1 MINLSNVSKYFGTQD
16 VLHEIDIQINEYEK
30 IGIVGPNGQ
39 GKSTFFN
46 LISGEIKPNEGYIN
60 IPKKI
65 TMSYMHQNVQ
75 LSYKKESLLEYTEN
89 SNPKLIKIKNEIK
102 NLNEQIQKHSQN
114 VQLLNKLDDLLEN
127 YALLDGYEMT
137 HKAETALSGLGFKEN
152 QYNDLFENFSG
163 GWKMRA
169 ELARLLISNPKILL
183 LDEPSNYLDLPAI
196 EWLKKYLEN
205 FNGTMLMISHD
216 RYLLNSLTTKTIEIS
231 NGNAIKYEG
240 NYEYY
245 IDEKNKRLEHELNK
259 EKNLSKKREEIQNFI
274 DKFRANSKKASLVQ
288 SRIKMLDKMEE
299 VDVKI
304 NKASTNIR
312 IPTPPSSGKNV
323 ISITKGSF
331 GYNEKEII
339 LNNVDLNIDR
349 NEKFAFIGAN
359 GAGKTT
365 LLKILAGNL
374 KLKSGNLKIGHNVII
389 GYQSQ
394 EFGETLNPDLSV
406 FEMLL
411 KDNDMNDND
420 ARKILGDF
428 GFSKDSINKKTNVL
442 SGGEKIRLSFARMFS
457 NPPNYLILDEPT
469 THLDIDGRAG
479 LEKLLKDYEG
489 TICVVSHDITFIRN
503 LNAHIIH
510 VNNNEIDRYYGNYD
524 YFLNKSNDQLKNTH
538 PETKTK
544 KINMKKEQ
552 RKTKAESR
560 LIKQKKAMELK
571 SLEKN
576 LDELHRHQK
585 ILIDK
590 TKKSDANFMNINKDL
605 NNIVKKI
612 KLIES
617 EWEKI
622 SQITDPQ

>member
-1 MINLSNVSKYFGTQD
+1 MINISNVSKYFGTQD

-65 TMSYMHQNVQ
+65 TMSYMHQNVE

-127 YALLDGYEMT
+127 YTLLDGYEMT

-288 SRIKMLDKMEE
+288 SRIKMLDKMEKVE
-299 VDVKI
+299 VKI

-323 ISITKGSF
+323 ISITKGNF

-406 FEMLL
+406 FETLL

-544 KINMKKEQ
+544 KINIKKEQ

-590 TKKSDANFMNINKDL
+590 TKKSDADFMNINKDL
-605 NNIVKKI
+605 NNIAKKI

-617 EWEKI
+617 EWEKV

>member
-1 MINLSNVSKYFGTQD
+1 MINLNKVSKYFGTQD

-65 TMSYMHQNVQ
+65 TISYMHQNVE

-288 SRIKMLDKMEE
+288 SRIKMLDKMEKVE
-299 VDVKI
+299 VKI

-323 ISITKGSF
+323 ISITKGNF

-394 EFGETLNPDLSV
+394 EFGETLNPDLNV
-406 FEMLL
+406 FETLL

-428 GFSKDSINKKTNVL
+428 GFSKDSINKKTKIL

-560 LIKQKKAMELK
+560 LIKQKKAMKLK
-571 SLEKN
+571 NLEKN

-590 TKKSDANFMNINKDL
+590 TKKSDADFMNINKDL
-605 NNIVKKI
+605 NNIAKKI

>member
-1 MINLSNVSKYFGTQD
+1 MINLNKVSKYFGTQD
-16 VLHEIDIQINEYEK
+16 VLNEIDIQINEYEK

-65 TMSYMHQNVQ
+65 TMSYMHQNVE

-89 SNPKLIKIKNEIK
+89 SNPKLTKIKNEIK
-102 NLNEQIQKHSQN
+102 NINTQIQKHSQN
-114 VQLLNKLDDLLEN
+114 VQLLNKLDDLHEN

-245 IDEKNKRLEHELNK
+245 IDEKNKRLEHEFNK

-288 SRIKMLDKMEE
+288 SRIKMLDKMEKVE
-299 VDVKI
+299 VKI
-304 NKASTNIR
+304 NKTSTNIR

-323 ISITKGSF
+323 ISITKGNF

-339 LNNVDLNIDR
+339 LNNIDLNIDR

-406 FEMLL
+406 FDTLL

-420 ARKILGDF
+420 VRKILGDF
-428 GFSKDSINKKTNVL
+428 GFSKDSINKKANVL

-469 THLDIDGRAG
+469 THLDIDGRTG

-489 TICVVSHDITFIRN
+489 TICVVTHDITFIRN

-510 VNNNEIDRYYGNYD
+510 VNNNEIHRYYGNYD
-524 YFLNKSNDQLKNTH
+524 YFLNKSNNQLKNTH
-538 PETKTK
+538 PVTKAK
-544 KINMKKEQ
+544 KINKKKEQ

-560 LIKQKKAMELK
+560 LIKQKKTMKLK

-576 LDELHRHQK
+576 LDELYKHQK
-585 ILIDK
+585 ILINK
-590 TKKSDANFMNINKDL
+590 TKESDADFMNINKDL
-605 NNIVKKI
+605 NNIAKKI
-612 KLIES
+612 ILIES

>member
-16 VLHEIDIQINEYEK
+16 VLNEIDIQINEYEK

-65 TMSYMHQNVQ
+65 TMSYMHQNVE

-89 SNPKLIKIKNEIK
+89 SNPKLTKIKNEIK
-102 NLNEQIQKHSQN
+102 NLNTQIQKHSQN
-114 VQLLNKLDDLLEN
+114 VQLLNKLDDLHET

-137 HKAETALSGLGFKEN
+137 HKAESALSGLGFKEN

-274 DKFRANSKKASLVQ
+274 NKFRANSKKASLVQ
-288 SRIKMLDKMEE
+288 SRIKMLDKMEKVE
-299 VDVKI
+299 VKI

-323 ISITKGSF
+323 ISITKGNF

-339 LNNVDLNIDR
+339 LNNIDLNIDK

-406 FEMLL
+406 FDTLL

-420 ARKILGDF
+420 VRKILGDF
-428 GFSKDSINKKTNVL
+428 GFSKDSINKKVNIL

-510 VNNNEIDRYYGNYD
+510 VNNNEINRYYGNYD
-524 YFLNKSNDQLKNTH
+524 YFFNKSNNQLKNIH
-538 PETKTK
+538 PEIKTK
-544 KINMKKEQ
+544 KINIKKEQ

-560 LIKQKKAMELK
+560 LIKQEKLMRLK

-576 LDELHRHQK
+576 LDELYKHQK
-585 ILIDK
+585 ILINK
-590 TKKSDANFMNINKDL
+590 TKESDADFMNINKDL
-605 NNIVKKI
+605 NNIAKKI

-617 EWEKI
+617 EWEKV

>member
-1 MINLSNVSKYFGTQD
+1 MINLNKVSKYFGTQD
-16 VLHEIDIQINEYEK
+16 VLNEIDIQINEYEK

-65 TMSYMHQNVQ
+65 TMSYMHQNVE

-89 SNPKLIKIKNEIK
+89 SNPKLTKIKNEIK
-102 NLNEQIQKHSQN
+102 NINTQIQKHSQN
-114 VQLLNKLDDLLEN
+114 VQLLNKLDDLHEN

-245 IDEKNKRLEHELNK
+245 IDEKNKRLEHEFNK

-288 SRIKMLDKMEE
+288 SRIKMLDKMEKVE
-299 VDVKI
+299 VKI
-304 NKASTNIR
+304 NKTSTNIR

-323 ISITKGSF
+323 ISITKGNF

-339 LNNVDLNIDR
+339 LNNIDLNIDR

-406 FEMLL
+406 FDTLL

-420 ARKILGDF
+420 VRKILGDF
-428 GFSKDSINKKTNVL
+428 GFSKDSINKKANVL

-489 TICVVSHDITFIRN
+489 TICVVTHDITFIRN

-510 VNNNEIDRYYGNYD
+510 VNNNEIHRYYGNYD
-524 YFLNKSNDQLKNTH
+524 YFLNKSNNQLKNTH
-538 PETKTK
+538 PVTKAK
-544 KINMKKEQ
+544 KINIKKEQ

-560 LIKQKKAMELK
+560 LIKQKKTMKLK

-576 LDELHRHQK
+576 LDELYKHQK
-585 ILIDK
+585 ILINK
-590 TKKSDANFMNINKDL
+590 TKESDADFMNINKDL
-605 NNIVKKI
+605 NNIAKKI
-612 KLIES
+612 ILIES

>member
-152 QYNDLFENFSG
+152 QYNDLFGNFSG

-245 IDEKNKRLEHELNK
+245 IDDKNKRLEHELNK

-288 SRIKMLDKMEE
+288 SRIKMLDKMEKVE
-299 VDVKI
+299 VKI

-323 ISITKGSF
+323 ISITKGNF

-374 KLKSGNLKIGHNVII
+374 KLNSGNLKIGHNVII

-394 EFGETLNPDLSV
+394 EFGETLNPDLNV
-406 FEMLL
+406 FETLL

-538 PETKTK
+538 PETKPK
-544 KINMKKEQ
+544 KINIKKEQ

-590 TKKSDANFMNINKDL
+590 TKKSDADFMNINKDL
-605 NNIVKKI
+605 NNIAKKI

>member
-102 NLNEQIQKHSQN
+102 NLNEQIQIHSQN

-152 QYNDLFENFSG
+152 QYNDLFGNFSG

-288 SRIKMLDKMEE
+288 SRIKMLDKMEKVE
-299 VDVKI
+299 VKI

-323 ISITKGSF
+323 ISITKGNF

-406 FEMLL
+406 FETLL

-428 GFSKDSINKKTNVL
+428 GFSKDSINKKTSVL

-524 YFLNKSNDQLKNTH
+524 YFLNKSNNQLKNTPH
-538 PETKTK
+538 KTKTK
-544 KINMKKEQ
+544 KINIKKEQ

-560 LIKQKKAMELK
+560 LIKQEKAKKLK

-585 ILIDK
+585 ILINK
-590 TKKSDANFMNINKDL
+590 TKESEADFMNINKDL
-605 NNIVKKI
+605 NNIAKKI

-617 EWEKI
+617 EWEKV

>member
-288 SRIKMLDKMEE
+288 SRIKMLDKMEKVE
-299 VDVKI
+299 VKI

-323 ISITKGSF
+323 ISITKGNF

-406 FEMLL
+406 FETLL

-544 KINMKKEQ
+544 KINIKKEQ

-571 SLEKN
+571 NLEKN

-590 TKKSDANFMNINKDL
+590 TKKSDADFMNINKDL
-605 NNIVKKI
+605 NNIAKKI

>member
-16 VLHEIDIQINEYEK
+16 VLNGIDIQINEHEK

-46 LISGEIKPNEGYIN
+46 LISSEINPDEGYIN
-60 IPKKI
+60 TPKKI
-65 TMSYMHQNVQ
+65 TMSYMHQNVK
-75 LSYKKESLLEYTEN
+75 LSYKKESLIEYTEN

-102 NLNEQIQKHSQN
+102 NLNEQIQKHPQN

-152 QYNDLFENFSG
+152 QYNDLFGNFSG

-288 SRIKMLDKMEE
+288 SRIKMLDKMEKVE
-299 VDVKI
+299 VKI

-323 ISITKGSF
+323 ISITKGNF

-406 FEMLL
+406 FETLL

-428 GFSKDSINKKTNVL
+428 GFSKDSINKKTSVL

-524 YFLNKSNDQLKNTH
+524 YFLNKSNNQLKNTPH
-538 PETKTK
+538 KTKTK
-544 KINMKKEQ
+544 KINIKKEQ

-560 LIKQKKAMELK
+560 LIKQEKAKKLK

-585 ILIDK
+585 ILINK
-590 TKKSDANFMNINKDL
+590 TKESDADFMNINKDL
-605 NNIVKKI
+605 NNIAKKI

-617 EWEKI
+617 EWEKV

>member
-1 MINLSNVSKYFGTQD
+1 MINLNKVSKYFGTQD
-16 VLHEIDIQINEYEK
+16 VLNEIDIQINEYEK

-65 TMSYMHQNVQ
+65 TMSYMHQNVE

-89 SNPKLIKIKNEIK
+89 SNPKLTKIKNEIK
-102 NLNEQIQKHSQN
+102 NINTQIQKHSQN
-114 VQLLNKLDDLLEN
+114 VQLLNKLDDLHEN

-137 HKAETALSGLGFKEN
+137 HKAESALSGLGFKEN

-245 IDEKNKRLEHELNK
+245 IDEKNKRLEHEFNK

-288 SRIKMLDKMEE
+288 SRIKMLDKMEKVE
-299 VDVKI
+299 VKI
-304 NKASTNIR
+304 NKTSTNIR

-323 ISITKGSF
+323 ISITKGNF
-331 GYNEKEII
+331 GYSEKEII
-339 LNNVDLNIDR
+339 LKDVDLNIDR

-406 FEMLL
+406 FDTLL

-420 ARKILGDF
+420 VRKILGDF
-428 GFSKDSINKKTNVL
+428 GFSKDSINKKANVL

-489 TICVVSHDITFIRN
+489 TICVVTHDITFIRN

-510 VNNNEIDRYYGNYD
+510 VNNNEIHRYYGNYD
-524 YFLNKSNDQLKNTH
+524 YFLNKSNNQLKNTH
-538 PETKTK
+538 PVTKAK
-544 KINMKKEQ
+544 KINIKKEQ

-560 LIKQKKAMELK
+560 LIKQKKTMKLK

-576 LDELHRHQK
+576 LDELYKHQK
-585 ILIDK
+585 ILINK
-590 TKKSDANFMNINKDL
+590 TKESDADFMNINKDL
-605 NNIVKKI
+605 NNIAKKI
-612 KLIES
+612 ILIES

>member
-152 QYNDLFENFSG
+152 QYNDLFGNFSG

-288 SRIKMLDKMEE
+288 SRIKMLDKMEKVE
-299 VDVKI
+299 VKI

-323 ISITKGSF
+323 ISITKGNF

-406 FEMLL
+406 FETLL

-428 GFSKDSINKKTNVL
+428 GFSKDSINKKTSVL

-524 YFLNKSNDQLKNTH
+524 YFLNKSNNQLKNTPH
-538 PETKTK
+538 ETKTK
-544 KINMKKEQ
+544 KINIKKEQ

-560 LIKQKKAMELK
+560 LIKQEKAKKLK

-585 ILIDK
+585 ILINK
-590 TKKSDANFMNINKDL
+590 TKESDADFMNINKDL
-605 NNIVKKI
+605 NNIAKKI

-617 EWEKI
+617 EWEKV

>member
-1 MINLSNVSKYFGTQD
+1 MINISNVSKYFGTQD

-65 TMSYMHQNVQ
+65 TMSYMHQNVE

-288 SRIKMLDKMEE
+288 SRIKMLDKMEKVE
-299 VDVKI
+299 VKI

-323 ISITKGSF
+323 ISITKGNF

-406 FEMLL
+406 FETLL

-544 KINMKKEQ
+544 KINIKKEQ

-590 TKKSDANFMNINKDL
+590 TKKSDADFMNINKDL
-605 NNIVKKI
+605 NNIAKKI

>member
-16 VLHEIDIQINEYEK
+16 VLNGIDIQINEYEK

-46 LISGEIKPNEGYIN
+46 LISGEINPDEGYIN
-60 IPKKI
+60 TPKKI
-65 TMSYMHQNVQ
+65 TTSYMHQNVK
-75 LSYKKESLLEYTEN
+75 LSYKKESLIEYTEN

-288 SRIKMLDKMEE
+288 SRIKMLDKMEKVE
-299 VDVKI
+299 VKI

-323 ISITKGSF
+323 ISITKGNF

-406 FEMLL
+406 FETLL
-411 KDNDMNDND
+411 KDNDINDKNI
-420 ARKILGDF
+420 RKILGDF
-428 GFSKDSINKKTNVL
+428 GFSKDSIYKKTNVL

-560 LIKQKKAMELK
+560 LIKQEKAKKLK
-571 SLEKN
+571 SLEEN
-576 LDELHRHQK
+576 LDELHKHQK

-590 TKKSDANFMNINKDL
+590 TKKSDADFMNITKDL
-605 NNIVKKI
+605 NNIAKKI

-617 EWEKI
+617 EWEKV
-622 SQITDPQ
+622 SRITDLQ

>member
-1 MINLSNVSKYFGTQD
+1 MINISNVSKYFGTQD

-152 QYNDLFENFSG
+152 QYNDLFGNFSG

-288 SRIKMLDKMEE
+288 SRIKMLDKMEKVE
-299 VDVKI
+299 VKI

-323 ISITKGSF
+323 ISITKGNF

-406 FEMLL
+406 FETLL

-428 GFSKDSINKKTNVL
+428 GFSKDSINKKTSVL

-524 YFLNKSNDQLKNTH
+524 YFLNKSNNQLKNTPH
-538 PETKTK
+538 KTKTK
-544 KINMKKEQ
+544 KINIKKEQ

-560 LIKQKKAMELK
+560 LIKQEKAKKLK

-585 ILIDK
+585 ILINK
-590 TKKSDANFMNINKDL
+590 TKESDADFMNINKDL
-605 NNIVKKI
+605 NNIAKKI

-617 EWEKI
+617 EWEKV

>member
-1 MINLSNVSKYFGTQD
+1 
-16 VLHEIDIQINEYEK
+16 
-30 IGIVGPNGQ
+30 
-39 GKSTFFN
+39 
-46 LISGEIKPNEGYIN
+46 
-60 IPKKI
+60 
-65 TMSYMHQNVQ
+65 
-75 LSYKKESLLEYTEN
+75 
-89 SNPKLIKIKNEIK
+89 
-102 NLNEQIQKHSQN
+102 
-114 VQLLNKLDDLLEN
+114 
-127 YALLDGYEMT
+127 
-137 HKAETALSGLGFKEN
+137 
-152 QYNDLFENFSG
+152 
-163 GWKMRA
+163 
-169 ELARLLISNPKILL
+169 
-183 LDEPSNYLDLPAI
+183 
-196 EWLKKYLEN
+196 
-205 FNGTMLMISHD
+205 
-216 RYLLNSLTTKTIEIS
+216 
-231 NGNAIKYEG
+231 
-240 NYEYY
+240 
-245 IDEKNKRLEHELNK
+245 
-259 EKNLSKKREEIQNFI
+259 
-274 DKFRANSKKASLVQ
+274 
-288 SRIKMLDKMEE
+288 MLDKMEKVE
-299 VDVKI
+299 VKI

-323 ISITKGSF
+323 ISITKGNF

-406 FEMLL
+406 FETLL

-428 GFSKDSINKKTNVL
+428 GFSKDSINKKTTVL

-524 YFLNKSNDQLKNTH
+524 YFLDKSNNQLKNT
-538 PETKTK
+538 PTETKTK
-544 KINMKKEQ
+544 NINIKKEQ

-560 LIKQKKAMELK
+560 LIKQKKTMELK

-576 LDELHRHQK
+576 LDELHKHQK
-585 ILIDK
+585 ILINK
-590 TKKSDANFMNINKDL
+590 TKESDADFMSINKDL
-605 NNIVKKI
+605 NNIAKKI

-617 EWEKI
+617 EWEKV

>member
-1 MINLSNVSKYFGTQD
+1 MINLNKVSKYFGTQD
-16 VLHEIDIQINEYEK
+16 VLNEIDIQINEYEK

-65 TMSYMHQNVQ
+65 TMSYMHQNVE

-89 SNPKLIKIKNEIK
+89 SNPKLTKIKNEIK
-102 NLNEQIQKHSQN
+102 NINTQIQKHSQN
-114 VQLLNKLDDLLEN
+114 VQLLNKLDDLHEN

-245 IDEKNKRLEHELNK
+245 IDEKNKRLEHEFNK

-288 SRIKMLDKMEE
+288 SRIKMLDKMEKVE
-299 VDVKI
+299 VKI

-323 ISITKGSF
+323 ISITKGNF

-339 LNNVDLNIDR
+339 LNNIDLNIDR

-406 FEMLL
+406 FDTLL

-420 ARKILGDF
+420 VRKILGDF
-428 GFSKDSINKKTNVL
+428 GFSKDSINKKANVL

-489 TICVVSHDITFIRN
+489 TICVVTHDITFIRN

-510 VNNNEIDRYYGNYD
+510 VNNNEIHRYYGNYD
-524 YFLNKSNDQLKNTH
+524 YFLNKSNNQLKNTH
-538 PETKTK
+538 PVTKAK
-544 KINMKKEQ
+544 KINKKKEQ

-560 LIKQKKAMELK
+560 LIKQKKTMKLK

-576 LDELHRHQK
+576 LDELYKHQK
-585 ILIDK
+585 ILINK
-590 TKKSDANFMNINKDL
+590 TKESDADFMNINKDL
-605 NNIVKKI
+605 NNIAKKI
-612 KLIES
+612 ILIES

>member
-16 VLHEIDIQINEYEK
+16 VLNGIDIQINEHEK

-46 LISGEIKPNEGYIN
+46 LISSEINPDEGYIN
-60 IPKKI
+60 TPKKI
-65 TMSYMHQNVQ
+65 TMSYMHQNVK
-75 LSYKKESLLEYTEN
+75 LSYKKESLIEYTEN

-102 NLNEQIQKHSQN
+102 NLNEQIQKHPQN

-127 YALLDGYEMT
+127 YALVDGYEMT

-288 SRIKMLDKMEE
+288 SRIKMLDKMEKVE
-299 VDVKI
+299 VKI

-323 ISITKGSF
+323 ISITKGNF

-374 KLKSGNLKIGHNVII
+374 KLNSGNLKIGHNVII

-394 EFGETLNPDLSV
+394 EFGETLNPDLNV
-406 FEMLL
+406 FETLL

-442 SGGEKIRLSFARMFS
+442 RGGEKIRLSFARMFS

-544 KINMKKEQ
+544 KINIKKEQ

-590 TKKSDANFMNINKDL
+590 TKKSDADFMNINKDL
-605 NNIVKKI
+605 NNIAKKI

>member
-1 MINLSNVSKYFGTQD
+1 MINLNKVSKYFGTQD
-16 VLHEIDIQINEYEK
+16 VLNEIDIQINEYEK

-65 TMSYMHQNVQ
+65 TMSYMHQNVE

-89 SNPKLIKIKNEIK
+89 SNPKLTKIKNEIK
-102 NLNEQIQKHSQN
+102 NINTQIQKHSQN
-114 VQLLNKLDDLLEN
+114 VQLLNKLDDLHEN

-245 IDEKNKRLEHELNK
+245 IDEKNKRLEHEFNK

-288 SRIKMLDKMEE
+288 SRIKMLDKMEKVE
-299 VDVKI
+299 VKI
-304 NKASTNIR
+304 NKTSTNIR

-323 ISITKGSF
+323 ISITKGNF

-339 LNNVDLNIDR
+339 LNNIDLNIDR

-406 FEMLL
+406 FDTLL

-420 ARKILGDF
+420 VRKILGDF
-428 GFSKDSINKKTNVL
+428 GFSKDSINKKANVL

-489 TICVVSHDITFIRN
+489 TICVVTHDITFIRN

-510 VNNNEIDRYYGNYD
+510 VNNNEIHRYYGNYD
-524 YFLNKSNDQLKNTH
+524 YFLNKSNNQLKNTH
-538 PETKTK
+538 PVTKAK
-544 KINMKKEQ
+544 KINKKKEQ

-560 LIKQKKAMELK
+560 LIKQKKTMKLK

-576 LDELHRHQK
+576 LDELYKHQK
-585 ILIDK
+585 ILINK
-590 TKKSDANFMNINKDL
+590 TKESDADFMNINKDL
-605 NNIVKKI
+605 NNIAKKI
-612 KLIES
+612 ILIES

>member
-1 MINLSNVSKYFGTQD
+1 MINLNKVSKYFGTQD
-16 VLHEIDIQINEYEK
+16 VLNEIDIQINEYEK

-65 TMSYMHQNVQ
+65 TMSYMHQNVE

-127 YALLDGYEMT
+127 YTLLDGYEMT

-288 SRIKMLDKMEE
+288 SRIKMLDKMEKVE
-299 VDVKI
+299 VKI

-323 ISITKGSF
+323 ISITKGNF

-406 FEMLL
+406 FETLL

-428 GFSKDSINKKTNVL
+428 GFSKDSINKKTTVL

-524 YFLNKSNDQLKNTH
+524 YFLDKSNNQLKNT
-538 PETKTK
+538 PTETKTK
-544 KINMKKEQ
+544 NINIKKEQ

-560 LIKQKKAMELK
+560 LIKQKKTMELK

-576 LDELHRHQK
+576 LDELHKHQK
-585 ILIDK
+585 ILINK
-590 TKKSDANFMNINKDL
+590 TKESDADFMSINKDL
-605 NNIVKKI
+605 NNIAKKI

-617 EWEKI
+617 EWEKV

>member
-1 MINLSNVSKYFGTQD
+1 MINLNKVSKYFGTQD
-16 VLHEIDIQINEYEK
+16 VLNEIDIQINEYEK

-65 TMSYMHQNVQ
+65 TISYIHQNVQ

-102 NLNEQIQKHSQN
+102 NLNDQIQKHSQN
-114 VQLLNKLDDLLEN
+114 VQLLNKLDDLHEN

-137 HKAETALSGLGFKEN
+137 NKAETALSGLGFKKN
-152 QYNDLFENFSG
+152 QYDDLFENFSG

-169 ELARLLISNPKILL
+169 ELARVLISNPKILL

-245 IDEKNKRLEHELNK
+245 IDEKNKRLEHEFNK

-288 SRIKMLDKMEE
+288 SRIKMLDKMEKVE
-299 VDVKI
+299 VKI

-323 ISITKGSF
+323 ISITKGNF

-339 LNNVDLNIDR
+339 LNNIDLNIDK

-406 FEMLL
+406 FDTLL

-420 ARKILGDF
+420 VRKILGDF
-428 GFSKDSINKKTNVL
+428 GFSKDSINKKVNIL

-489 TICVVSHDITFIRN
+489 TICIVSHDITFIRN
-503 LNAHIIH
+503 LNANIIH

-524 YFLNKSNDQLKNTH
+524 YFLNKSNNQSKNIH

-544 KINMKKEQ
+544 KINIKKEQ

-560 LIKQKKAMELK
+560 LIKQKKLMKLK

-576 LDELHRHQK
+576 LDELYKHQK
-585 ILIDK
+585 NLIDK
-590 TKKSDANFMNINKDL
+590 TKESDADFMNINKDL
-605 NNIVKKI
+605 NNITKKI

-617 EWEKI
+617 EWEKV

>member
-102 NLNEQIQKHSQN
+102 NLNEQIQIHSQN

-152 QYNDLFENFSG
+152 QYNDLFGNFSG

-240 NYEYY
+240 NYDYY

-288 SRIKMLDKMEE
+288 SRIKMLDKMEKVE
-299 VDVKI
+299 VKI

-323 ISITKGSF
+323 ISITKGNF

-406 FEMLL
+406 FETLL

-428 GFSKDSINKKTNVL
+428 GFSKDSINKKTSVL

-560 LIKQKKAMELK
+560 LIKQEKAKKLK

-585 ILIDK
+585 ILINK
-590 TKKSDANFMNINKDL
+590 TKESDADFMNINKEL
-605 NNIVKKI
+605 NNIAKKI

-617 EWEKI
+617 EWEKV

>member
-16 VLHEIDIQINEYEK
+16 VLNGIDIQINEHEK

-46 LISGEIKPNEGYIN
+46 LISSEINPDEGYIN
-60 IPKKI
+60 TPKKI
-65 TMSYMHQNVQ
+65 TMSYMHQNVK
-75 LSYKKESLLEYTEN
+75 LSYKKESLIEYTEN

-102 NLNEQIQKHSQN
+102 NLNEQIQKHPQN

-152 QYNDLFENFSG
+152 QYDDLFEIFSG

-288 SRIKMLDKMEE
+288 SRIKMLDKMEKVE
-299 VDVKI
+299 VKI

-312 IPTPPSSGKNV
+312 IPTPPPSGKNV
-323 ISITKGSF
+323 ISITKGNF

-406 FEMLL
+406 FDTLL

-420 ARKILGDF
+420 VRKILGDF
-428 GFSKDSINKKTNVL
+428 GFSKDSIHKKTKIL

-503 LNAHIIH
+503 LNANIIH

-544 KINMKKEQ
+544 KINIKKEQ

-590 TKKSDANFMNINKDL
+590 TKKSDADFMNINKDL
-605 NNIVKKI
+605 NNIAKKI

>member
-102 NLNEQIQKHSQN
+102 NLNEQIQKDSQN
-114 VQLLNKLDDLLEN
+114 VKLLNKLDDLLEN

-288 SRIKMLDKMEE
+288 SRIKMLDKMEKVE
-299 VDVKI
+299 VKI

-323 ISITKGSF
+323 ISITKGNF

-406 FEMLL
+406 FETLL

-428 GFSKDSINKKTNVL
+428 GFSKDSINKKTSVL

-524 YFLNKSNDQLKNTH
+524 YFLNKSNNQLKNTPH
-538 PETKTK
+538 KTKTK
-544 KINMKKEQ
+544 KINIKKEQ

-560 LIKQKKAMELK
+560 LIKQEKAKKLK

-585 ILIDK
+585 ILINK
-590 TKKSDANFMNINKDL
+590 TKESDADFMNINKDL
-605 NNIVKKI
+605 NNIAKKI

-617 EWEKI
+617 EWEKV

>member
-16 VLHEIDIQINEYEK
+16 VLNGIDIQINEYEK

-46 LISGEIKPNEGYIN
+46 LISGEINPDEGYIN
-60 IPKKI
+60 TPKKI
-65 TMSYMHQNVQ
+65 TMSYMHQNVK
-75 LSYKKESLLEYTEN
+75 LSYKKESLIEYTEN
-89 SNPKLIKIKNEIK
+89 SNSDLTKIKNEIK
-102 NLNEQIQKHSQN
+102 NINNQIQKDPKN
-114 VQLLNKLDDLLEN
+114 TLLLNKLDDLHEN
-127 YALLDGYEMT
+127 YSLLDGYEMT
-137 HKAETALSGLGFKEN
+137 HKAKTALSGLGFKEN
-152 QYNDLFENFSG
+152 QFIEPFENFSG

-216 RYLLNSLTTKTIEIS
+216 RYLLNSLTSKTIEIS

-245 IDEKNKRLEHELNK
+245 INEKNKRLEHELNK
-259 EKNLSKKREEIQNFI
+259 EKNLSKKRNEIQNFI

-304 NKASTNIR
+304 NKSSTNIR
-312 IPTPPSSGKNV
+312 IPTPPASGKNV
-323 ISITKGSF
+323 ISISTGDF
-331 GYNEKEII
+331 GYTEKETI
-339 LNNVDLNIDR
+339 LKSVNLNIDR

-365 LLKILAGNL
+365 LLKILAGKL
-374 KLKSGNLKIGHNVII
+374 KLQKGNIKVGHNVII

-406 FEMLL
+406 FETLS
-411 KDNDMNDND
+411 KNNDLNDND
-420 ARKILGDF
+420 VRKILGDF
-428 GFSKDSINKKTNVL
+428 GFSKDNIYKKTKVL
-442 SGGEKIRLSFARMFS
+442 SGGEKIRLSFAKMFS

-489 TICVVSHDITFIRN
+489 TICIVSHDITFIRN
-503 LNAHIIH
+503 LDAHIIH
-510 VNNNEIDRYYGNYD
+510 VNNNEINRYYGNYD
-524 YFLNKSNDQLKNTH
+524 YFLNKSNNQLINKHSEN
-538 PETKTK
+538 KTK
-544 KINMKKEQ
+544 KVNYKKEQ
-552 RKTKAESR
+552 RKSKAELR
-560 LIKQKKAMELK
+560 LIKQQKTKKLK
-571 SLEKN
+571 NLEKS
-576 LDELHRHQK
+576 LDELHKHQK
-585 ILIDK
+585 VLIDK
-590 TKKSDANFMNINKDL
+590 TKESNADFMKINTEL
-605 NNIVKKI
+605 NETAKKI

-617 EWEKI
+617 EWEAI

>member
-1 MINLSNVSKYFGTQD
+1 MINLNKVSKYFGTQD
-16 VLHEIDIQINEYEK
+16 VLNEIDIQINEYEK

-65 TMSYMHQNVQ
+65 TMSYMHQNVE

-89 SNPKLIKIKNEIK
+89 SNPKLTKIKNEIK
-102 NLNEQIQKHSQN
+102 NINTQIQKHSQN
-114 VQLLNKLDDLLEN
+114 VQLLNKLDDLHEN

-245 IDEKNKRLEHELNK
+245 IDEKNKRLEHEFNK

-288 SRIKMLDKMEE
+288 SRIKMLDKMEKVE
-299 VDVKI
+299 VKI
-304 NKASTNIR
+304 NKTSTNIR

-323 ISITKGSF
+323 ISITKGNF

-339 LNNVDLNIDR
+339 LNNIDLNIDR

-406 FEMLL
+406 FDTLL

-420 ARKILGDF
+420 VRKILGDF
-428 GFSKDSINKKTNVL
+428 GFSKDSINKKANVL

-489 TICVVSHDITFIRN
+489 TICVVTHDITFIRN

-510 VNNNEIDRYYGNYD
+510 VNNNEIHRYYGNYD
-524 YFLNKSNDQLKNTH
+524 YFLNKSNNQLKNTH
-538 PETKTK
+538 PVTKAK
-544 KINMKKEQ
+544 KINIKKEQ

-560 LIKQKKAMELK
+560 LIKQKKTMKLK

-576 LDELHRHQK
+576 LDELYKHQK
-585 ILIDK
+585 ILINK
-590 TKKSDANFMNINKDL
+590 TKESDADFMNINKDL
-605 NNIVKKI
+605 NNIAKKI
-612 KLIES
+612 ILIES
-617 EWEKI
+617 EWEKV

>member
-102 NLNEQIQKHSQN
+102 NLNEQIQNHSQN
-114 VQLLNKLDDLLEN
+114 VKLLNKLDDLLEN

-152 QYNDLFENFSG
+152 QYNDLFGNFSG

-288 SRIKMLDKMEE
+288 SRIKMLDKMEKVE
-299 VDVKI
+299 VKI

-323 ISITKGSF
+323 ISITKGNF

-406 FEMLL
+406 FETLL

-428 GFSKDSINKKTNVL
+428 GFSKDSINKKTSVL

-524 YFLNKSNDQLKNTH
+524 YFLNKSNNQLKNTPH
-538 PETKTK
+538 KTKTK
-544 KINMKKEQ
+544 KINIKKEQ

-560 LIKQKKAMELK
+560 LIKQEKAKKLK

-585 ILIDK
+585 ILINK
-590 TKKSDANFMNINKDL
+590 TKESDADFMNINKDL
-605 NNIVKKI
+605 NNIAKKI

-617 EWEKI
+617 EWEKV